1 MFLSNKVAGIR
12 TYGCKNLIIE
22 LIQETAMAAEPFLM
36 QMKLHL
42 KTLEYACK

>member
-12 TYGCKNLIIE
+12 AYGCKNLIIE
-22 LIQETAMAAEPFLM
+22 LIQEKPMAAEPFLM

-42 KTLEYACK
+42 KTLDYACK